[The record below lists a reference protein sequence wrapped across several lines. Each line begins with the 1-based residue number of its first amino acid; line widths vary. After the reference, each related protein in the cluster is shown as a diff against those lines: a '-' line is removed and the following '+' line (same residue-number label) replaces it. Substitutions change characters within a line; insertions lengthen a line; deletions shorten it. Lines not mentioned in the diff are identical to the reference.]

1 MKHIYVIGNGFDID
15 LGWRTSYKDFYD
27 SKLNGWRVHFLSG
40 EDCLPVYLLDHAGE
54 NWYDL
59 ERTIYDYCLLKSKGD
74 LDEDLMSRDYRDYE
88 SIKGQLE
95 RFVKE
100 RSSEPVNEKSKAY
113 KVLKSYI
120 EERSRFH
127 LSYDMAPELISFN
140 YTPLDKVAKQIN
152 PKVDLQ
158 YIPIHGT
165 IEKNNCIFGFH
176 DDNQI
181 KGLYRDIQKS
191 MDDNYDPGR
200 IMPLLMD
207 AKSITFFG
215 LSMGYIDAV
224 YFKDVLKAASQ
235 PGDFHT
241 RKTMDIEFITKD
253 KESKK
258 DIKKNLQDIGIDFQA
273 LSTNNK
279 VTFTLTSEAKRL

>member
-15 LGWRTSYKDFYD
+15 LGWSTSYNDFYE
-27 SKLNGWRVHFLSG
+27 SKLKGWRAHFLSG

-59 ERTIYDYCLLKSKGD
+59 ERTIYDYCLSKSKGV
-74 LDEDLMSRDYRDYE
+74 LDEDLINSDFRDYK

-95 RFVKE
+95 RFVNE
-100 RSSEPVNEKSKAY
+100 RLSAPVNEKSKAY
-113 KVLKSYI
+113 EILKSYI
-120 EERSRFH
+120 EKSSH
-127 LSYDMAPELISFN
+127 TDLPSDMRPELLSFN
-140 YTPLDKVAKQIN
+140 YTPLSKVANQIN
-152 PKVDLQ
+152 PKADFR

-165 IEKNNCIFGFH
+165 IEKNSCIFGFH

-181 KGLYRDIQKS
+181 KGLYRDMQKS

-224 YFKDVLKAASQ
+224 YFRDVLKAASQ
-235 PGDFHT
+235 PGDFRS
-241 RKTMDIEFITKD
+241 RKTMDIEFITRD
-253 KESKK
+253 KQSKK
-258 DIKKNLQDIGIDFQA
+258 DIKKNLQDIGIDFQV

-279 VTFTLTSEAKRL
+279 VTFTLTSENN

>member
-15 LGWRTSYKDFYD
+15 LGWRTSYKDFYESI
-27 SKLNGWRVHFLSG
+27 SKRWITLFRPG
-40 EDCLPVYLLDHAGE
+40 EDCLYAYLFDHAGE

-74 LDEDLMSRDYRDYE
+74 LDEDIMNRDYRDYE
-88 SIKGQLE
+88 SIKRLLE
-95 RFVKE
+95 RFVNE
-100 RSSEPVNEKSKAY
+100 RSSTPVNENSKAFEILRSY
-113 KVLKSYI
+113 VEKS
-120 EERSRFH
+120 SH
-127 LSYDMAPELISFN
+127 TDLPSDMRPELISFN

-152 PKVDLQ
+152 PKADFR

-165 IEKNNCIFGFH
+165 LEKKSCIFGFH
-176 DDNQI
+176 DDSQI
-181 KGLYRDIQKS
+181 KGGYRDMQKS

-200 IMPLLMD
+200 ITPLLMD

-215 LSMGYIDAV
+215 LSMGFVDAV

-241 RKTMDIEFITKD
+241 RNTKDIEFITRD
-253 KESKK
+253 KKSKK

-273 LSTNNK
+273 LSTNSK
-279 VTFTLTSEAKRL
+279 VTFTLTSEGR

>member
-27 SKLNGWRVHFLSG
+27 SKLTGWRVHFRPG

-59 ERTIYDYCLLKSKGD
+59 ERTIYDYCLSKSNGV
-74 LDEDLMSRDYRDYE
+74 LDDDLMNSDYRDYE
-88 SIKGQLE
+88 SIKRQLE

-100 RSSEPVNEKSKAY
+100 RSDEQVDVKSKAY
-113 KVLKSYI
+113 EILKTYV
-120 EERSRFH
+120 EWNSRRD
-127 LSYDMAPELISFN
+127 LPQDRRPELISFN

-152 PKVDLQ
+152 PKVEFN

-165 IEKNNCIFGFH
+165 IEKNSCIFGFH
-176 DDNQI
+176 DDTQI
-181 KGLYRDIQKS
+181 KGVYRDMQKS

-207 AKSITFFG
+207 ARSITFFG
-215 LSMGYIDAV
+215 LSMGFIDAV

-235 PGDFHT
+235 PGNFRT
-241 RKTMDIEFITKD
+241 RKTMDIEFITRD
-253 KESKK
+253 KQSKK

-279 VTFTLTSEAKRL
+279 VTFTLTSENK